1 MELTKRQ
8 KRCKIEGVEK
18 EKFMPKNS
26 SKKIF
31 EGLISKTK
39 AYLILI
45 AILLIVIC
53 VLDIH
58 YLSAAILFY
67 ILVLVYTYFSNKKRK
82 AELSE
87 HLQDLTFHVDKAAKN
102 TLINSPFPLIII
114 ETDGNVIWK
123 STKFVKEFANTDV
136 TNNLNDLLKEIKLE
150 IENNEENLEK
160 NIHKEVEIGS
170 KIYEVLGKYTKSKE
184 EYMLTLYFLDETE
197 NINLKEK
204 YNSSQI
210 CVGVV
215 MIDNYE
221 EMNQRL
227 EDEEK
232 PGVLA
237 KIEKTLYD
245 WASTFE
251 GLMIKAERDT
261 FVCIFENKYLPVLED
276 KKFSILDS
284 IKELEL
290 SDKIP
295 VTLSISVSNEGESN
309 YEKYKSAQAGVEIA
323 LGRGGDQAVVRKEG
337 KYIFFGG
344 KSQELEKRTKV
355 KARIVSHAL
364 EELMEQAKNVMIMGH
379 SNR

>member
-337 KYIFFGG
+337 ILCA
-344 KSQELEKRTKV
+344 EDIMWMTKRPG
-355 KARIVSHAL
+355 R
-364 EELMEQAKNVMIMGH
+364 
-379 SNR
+379 